1 MCRVITTSL
10 QSTTRIIKDRTCWVI
25 GSLTLTLRSINLLI
39 TIGERGRF
47 RYDNIRSLPGRLLIS
62 LCLVGLA
69 GCFGQ
74 FQGGL

>member
-1 MCRVITTSL
+1 VPGYYNLVAEYYSDYKGPYLLGDRVTYTDFAIY
-10 QSTTRIIKDRTCWVI
+10 
-25 GSLTLTLRSINLLI
+25 LLI